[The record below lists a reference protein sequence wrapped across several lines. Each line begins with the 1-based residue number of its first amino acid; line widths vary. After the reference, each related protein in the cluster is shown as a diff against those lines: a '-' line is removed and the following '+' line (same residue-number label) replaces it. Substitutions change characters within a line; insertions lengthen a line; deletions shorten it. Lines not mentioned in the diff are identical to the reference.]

1 MSGYRLDVLSA
12 DSDAVDWT
20 VLHTDTHDTIAGITA
35 LSRQHLIDRAGPAM
49 VTIVITAPD
58 GRLYPFA
65 QGAGGFQFDSDATAR
80 RADDMIY
87 HIQALLHWHADRLTA
102 TGSTSAG

>member
-1 MSGYRLDVLSA
+1 MTGYRLDVLA
-12 DSDAVDWT
+12 PDSDPVDWT
-20 VLHTDTHDTIAGITA
+20 VLHTDTHDTIPGIAGLA
-35 LSRQHLIDRAGPAM
+35 RQHLIDRAGPEM

-65 QGAGGFQFDSDATAR
+65 QGTGGYQFDADATAL

-87 HIQALLHWHADRLTA
+87 NIRALLHWDADRLTTA
-102 TGSTSAG
+102 V

>member
-1 MSGYRLDVLSA
+1 MRNYRLDVIE
-12 DSDAVDWT
+12 SDCDPVNWT
-20 VLHTDTHDTIAGITA
+20 VLHTDTHDTIPGITTLA
-35 LSRQHLIDRAGPAM
+35 RQHLIDRAGPEM

-65 QGAGGFQFDSDATAR
+65 QGSQPDDPADVTTA

-87 HIQALLHWHADRLTA
+87 NIQALLHWDADRS
-102 TGSTSAG
+102 GN